1 MTLSGMQRL
10 APLIACVALLRG
22 VAPVGAYAAESAPLA
37 VFGRLPTLEDVALSP
52 SGERIAFVKTQAD
65 DRLLG
70 VMRLGDPKPLG
81 VMRVGDAK
89 LRSLK
94 WLDEDNLLLT
104 YTDTSLPPIG
114 FFGARREWTFLAIY
128 SLATHRTVP
137 VSFEIRDQRT
147 FNTVTGEPMVR
158 VLGGKTML
166 FAPGWYVDYTT
177 LPALF
182 EIGATGR
189 GARILAHARDQFCTW
204 IVDQTGAIAAT
215 LAYHEGERQWSLS
228 LRKNGRDGVVAS
240 GPASIEIP
248 GIVGFTADGAALI
261 VRYPEPGGSV
271 WRPVDLQSGAVGA
284 PLGRGATFESA
295 IEERTSNRI
304 IGGVHGIDERHY
316 VFFDPQRQSRWDAIA
331 NAYSGERVRLVSHSD
346 DFSKII
352 IEVFGARHGYAYQL
366 IDWET
371 VHARP
376 IGDVYADLPAIAD
389 VKSIE
394 YAAADGM
401 AVQAYL
407 TLPPGPAARGLPL
420 VVMPHGGPAV
430 SEIRRFDWW
439 AQALASRGYAVLQ
452 PNYRGSAVTP
462 ALLTAGFGE
471 WGRKMQTDLSD
482 GVAFLARQGIIDPKR
497 VCIVGASY
505 GGYAALAGV
514 TLQTGVYRCAVS
526 VAGIAD
532 LKSFLRWVNDNA
544 QRSDNISQRY
554 WDRFLAVAGPSDPA
568 LHAISPIDHV
578 ASVDVPVLLVH
589 GRDDTVVPYSQ
600 SEDMADAL
608 KHAGKRVEL
617 VTLKR
622 EDHWLSRTVTRQQML
637 AAVVAFLEAND
648 PPGVDTPGVDTPGVR
663 APL

>member
-1 MTLSGMQRL
+1 
-10 APLIACVALLRG
+10 
-22 VAPVGAYAAESAPLA
+22 
-37 VFGRLPTLEDVALSP
+37 
-52 SGERIAFVKTQAD
+52 
-65 DRLLG
+65 
-70 VMRLGDPKPLG
+70 
-81 VMRVGDAK
+81 
-89 LRSLK
+89 
-94 WLDEDNLLLT
+94 
-104 YTDTSLPPIG
+104 
-114 FFGARREWTFLAIY
+114 
-128 SLATHRTVP
+128 
-137 VSFEIRDQRT
+137 
-147 FNTVTGEPMVR
+147 
-158 VLGGKTML
+158 
-166 FAPGWYVDYTT
+166 
-177 LPALF
+177 
-182 EIGATGR
+182 
-189 GARILAHARDQFCTW
+189 
-204 IVDQTGAIAAT
+204 
-215 LAYHEGERQWSLS
+215 
-228 LRKNGRDGVVAS
+228 
-240 GPASIEIP
+240 
-248 GIVGFTADGAALI
+248 
-261 VRYPEPGGSV
+261 
-271 WRPVDLQSGAVGA
+271 
-284 PLGRGATFESA
+284 
-295 IEERTSNRI
+295 
-304 IGGVHGIDERHY
+304 
-316 VFFDPQRQSRWDAIA
+316 
-331 NAYSGERVRLVSHSD
+331 
-346 DFSKII
+346 
-352 IEVFGARHGYAYQL
+352 
-366 IDWET
+366 
-371 VHARP
+371 
-376 IGDVYADLPAIAD
+376 
-389 VKSIE
+389 
-394 YAAADGM
+394 
-401 AVQAYL
+401 
-407 TLPPGPAARGLPL
+407 
-420 VVMPHGGPAV
+420 MPHGGPAV

-648 PPGVDTPGVDTPGVR
+648 PPGVDTPGVDTPGVDTPGVR

>member
-37 VFGRLPTLEDVALSP
+37 VFGRLPTLEDVARSP

-215 LAYHEGERQWSLS
+215 LAYHERPRRRRRLGSGEHRNSGHRRLHRRRRGAHRALS
-228 LRKNGRDGVVAS
+228 RAWRFRMAAGGFAERCRRRAARARRDVRIGHRRAHFQPHHRRRARHRRETLRVLRSAAAVALGRDRQRVFRGT
-240 GPASIEIP
+240 GPA
-248 GIVGFTADGAALI
+248 GVALRRFLQDHHRG
-261 VRYPEPGGSV
+261 VRC
-271 WRPVDLQSGAVGA
+271 A
-284 PLGRGATFESA
+284 P
-295 IEERTSNRI
+295 
-304 IGGVHGIDERHY
+304 
-316 VFFDPQRQSRWDAIA
+316 
-331 NAYSGERVRLVSHSD
+331 RVRVPAHRLGDGSCAPHRRRVCGSAGD
-346 DFSKII
+346 RRC
-352 IEVFGARHGYAYQL
+352 EVDR
-366 IDWET
+366 I
-371 VHARP
+371 R
-376 IGDVYADLPAIAD
+376 
-389 VKSIE
+389 
-394 YAAADGM
+394 
-401 AVQAYL
+401 
-407 TLPPGPAARGLPL
+407 RRRR
-420 VVMPHGGPAV
+420 HGGP
-430 SEIRRFDWW
+430 S
-439 AQALASRGYAVLQ
+439 
-452 PNYRGSAVTP
+452 
-462 ALLTAGFGE
+462 
-471 WGRKMQTDLSD
+471 LSH
-482 GVAFLARQGIIDPKR
+482 
-497 VCIVGASY
+497 
-505 GGYAALAGV
+505 AA
-514 TLQTGVYRCAVS
+514 C
-526 VAGIAD
+526 
-532 LKSFLRWVNDNA
+532 
-544 QRSDNISQRY
+544 RSS
-554 WDRFLAVAGPSDPA
+554 
-568 LHAISPIDHV
+568 
-578 ASVDVPVLLVH
+578 
-589 GRDDTVVPYSQ
+589 
-600 SEDMADAL
+600 
-608 KHAGKRVEL
+608 
-617 VTLKR
+617 
-622 EDHWLSRTVTRQQML
+622 
-637 AAVVAFLEAND
+637 
-648 PPGVDTPGVDTPGVR
+648 
-663 APL
+663 